1 MKIVRELDEDMR
13 SALDRFTPLRT
24 RTRRCG
30 KTENRWLPTTAR
42 EAKRRRR
49 RLEWRYAKSRSSTD
63 RWAYRGACRAAN
75 RVIREARS
83 SYIRRQVD
91 EAAASS
97 PRLLW
102 QTVGRLLHPS
112 SNINWFDGMDTAA
125 LADGFSASFMDK
137 VRLVKSVVNSGLKSM
152 YVASPQI
159 PHTAPS
165 IVSYPRSLL
174 SQLLRYSPTDTG
186 CTD

>member
-1 MKIVRELDEDMR
+1 MR
-13 SALDRFTPLRT
+13 SALDRFAPLQT

-30 KTENRWLPTTAR
+30 KTENRWLSTTAR

-49 RLEWRYAKSRSSTD
+49 RLERRYAKSRSSTD
-63 RWAYRGACRAAN
+63 RRAYRGACRAAN
-75 RVIREARS
+75 RVIREALS

-112 SNINWFDGMDTAA
+112 SNDNWFDGMATAA
-125 LADGFSASFMDK
+125 LADGFSAFFMDK
-137 VRLVKSVVNSGLKSM
+137 VCLLKFAVSSVQFSSPRL
-152 YVASPQI
+152 
-159 PHTAPS
+159 TW
-165 IVSYPRSLL
+165 
-174 SQLLRYSPTDTG
+174 
-186 CTD
+186 C